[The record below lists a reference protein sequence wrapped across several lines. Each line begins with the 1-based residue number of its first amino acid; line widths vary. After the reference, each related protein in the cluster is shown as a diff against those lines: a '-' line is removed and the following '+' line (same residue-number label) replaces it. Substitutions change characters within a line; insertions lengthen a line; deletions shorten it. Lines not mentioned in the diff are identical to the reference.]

1 MKEGIRKII
10 FCISLIIFLAAGY
23 KLYTIVRDYK
33 QNADYYNNLRQYAP
47 KLVQVDGEDT
57 YKFMNDDYE
66 TLYNMNSEFKAWI
79 IVPGTNVNYPVMK
92 GEDNDYYL
100 KNSLNMAPINGG
112 SIFFA
117 YDIPNQLDA
126 LNTVIHGHHM
136 KNGSMF
142 GTLKKY
148 NKQNFFNNNPYIYVV
163 TKDKTYKYQIF
174 SVYTDLVSTDP
185 YQYGFTSPSEFVQYL
200 NNLQDKSLFQRE
212 MDPFTDKDKIVTL
225 STCSYDFNDA
235 RMLIHGRLVKVD

>member
-1 MKEGIRKII
+1 MKEGLRKII
-10 FCISLIIFLAAGY
+10 FCISLIVFLVAGY
-23 KLYTIVRDYK
+23 KLFTIVWAYK

-66 TLYNMNSEFKAWI
+66 TLYNMNDEFKAWI
-79 IVPGTNVNYPVMK
+79 MVPGTDVNYPVMK
-92 GEDNDYYL
+92 GQDNDYYL
-100 KNSLNMAPINGG
+100 SRDLNKDILDGG

-117 YDIPNQLDA
+117 YDIPNQLDS

-148 NKQNFFNNNPYIYVV
+148 NKQDFFNNNPYIYVV
-163 TKDKTYKYQIF
+163 TKDKTYKYEIF
-174 SVYTDLVSTDP
+174 SVYTDSVSTDP
-185 YQYGFTSPSEFVQYL
+185 YKYGFASSSEFVQYL
-200 NNLQDKSLFQRE
+200 NDLNDKSLFQRE